1 MSLKFSGFNFV
12 DLEKNNSIN
21 STFSIE
27 EKDIKK
33 ELNIGKKRRKEI
45 KFDKLFP
52 APKCAKHNMCLDY
65 TGDSIFKEEFF

>member
-1 MSLKFSGFNFV
+1 MSLKTSGFNFA
-12 DLEKNNSIN
+12 DLDKDNSIFN
-21 STFSIE
+21 LE

-33 ELNIGKKRRKEI
+33 ELNISKKRRREI

-65 TGDSIFKEEFF
+65 TGDSMFKEEFF